1 MFEIYVKS
9 VLIENVIQ
17 FHCGFARTLESK
29 CIRISPTDGSK
40 PRVSET
46 NWCIMRR
53 LMCALHRSLMLPSN
67 QDEDQL
73 SGEGGWKEWLSDV
86 TDERTLFLRPVSRFV
101 LTLSNMGGSLST
113 LKKKPLGALHSLHF
127 IF

>member
-1 MFEIYVKS
+1 
-9 VLIENVIQ
+9 
-17 FHCGFARTLESK
+17 
-29 CIRISPTDGSK
+29 
-40 PRVSET
+40 
-46 NWCIMRR
+46 
-53 LMCALHRSLMLPSN
+53 MLPSN

-101 LTLSNMGGSLST
+101 LTLSNMGGSVGT